1 MVCKPKDKGGL
12 GILDFSKLNEGLL
25 MKHLHKFYNKQDT
38 PWVQLV
44 WNYYNNEVPHASKL
58 CGSFW
63 WKDIMKLAGKY
74 IPLCKITIGTG
85 DTALFWSDKWHD
97 QLMMQSF
104 PRLFSYSLDGKLS
117 VRDFLLTNNK
127 SELFELPLS
136 QQAYQELLA
145 LEVVLDQCQVHDGIA
160 DSWSTVWKGGVFSS
174 QLYYKYCF
182 SILPD
187 VGIFKWIWKS
197 RVIMRIKV
205 FAWLLVSDR
214 LNTKDMLRRRNWNIA
229 DNSFCVLCPTHITE
243 DWMHLFFH
251 CNFSARIWHYLQ
263 IEWEP
268 GPTLEVIV
276 QDAMRKFSKP
286 FFSEVVIIA
295 LWHIWKQRNEAIFQG
310 IMPSF
315 RGWKNRFVLDLS
327 LHKHRV
333 KEKHV
338 QSLSRW
344 IDSLL

>member
-1 MVCKPKDKGGL
+1 
-12 GILDFSKLNEGLL
+12 
-25 MKHLHKFYNKQDT
+25 
-38 PWVQLV
+38 
-44 WNYYNNEVPHASKL
+44 
-58 CGSFW
+58 
-63 WKDIMKLAGKY
+63 
-74 IPLCKITIGTG
+74 
-85 DTALFWSDKWHD
+85 
-97 QLMMQSF
+97 MMQCF
-104 PRLFSYSLDGKLS
+104 PRLFSFSLDDKLS
-117 VRDFLLTNNK
+117 VRDFLLTPNK

-136 QQAYQELLA
+136 QQAYQELIA
-145 LEVVLDQCQVHDGIA
+145 LEDVLAQCQVHDDIS

-174 QLYYKYCF
+174 KLYYKHCF
-182 SILPD
+182 SFLPD
-187 VGIFKWIWKS
+187 VGIFKWIWRS
-197 RVIMRIKV
+197 RVILRIKV

-229 DNSFCVLCPTHITE
+229 DDLFCVLCPAHVTE

-251 CNFSARIWHYLQ
+251 CNFSIRIWNYLQ

-276 QDAMRKFSKP
+276 TAAMRKFNKP

-295 LWHIWKQRNEAIFQG
+295 LWHIWKQRNDVIFQG

-315 RGWKNRFVLDLS
+315 RGWKSRFVLDLS

>member
-1 MVCKPKDKGGL
+1 
-12 GILDFSKLNEGLL
+12 

-63 WKDIMKLAGKY
+63 WKDIMRLAMKY

-85 DTALFWSDKWHD
+85 DTVLFWSDKWHD
-97 QLMMQSF
+97 HPMMQRF
-104 PRLFSYSLDGKLS
+104 PRLFSYSLDDKLS
-117 VRDFLLTNNK
+117 VRDFLLTPNK

-136 QQAYQELLA
+136 QQAYHELIA
-145 LEVVLDQCQVHDGIA
+145 LEVVLDQCQVHEGIS

-174 QLYYKYCF
+174 QSYYKHCF
-182 SILPD
+182 SSLPD
-187 VGIFKWIWKS
+187 VGIFKWIWRS
-197 RVIMRIKV
+197 RVILRIKV

-229 DNSFCVLCPTHITE
+229 DDLFCVLCLAHVTE

-251 CNFSARIWHYLQ
+251 CNFSTRIWNYLQ

-276 QDAMRKFSKP
+276 TAAMRKFNKP

-315 RGWKNRFVLDLS
+315 RGWKSRFVLDLS

-333 KEKHV
+333 KEKYV
-338 QSLSRW
+338 QSMSRW
-344 IDSLL
+344 IESLL